1 MTMAKKKNGNSDS
14 GKDMYACGGLEPDRT
29 LDKELSKMRKSIK
42 NAEKAPA
49 KAKEAAKKSGK

>member
-1 MTMAKKKNGNSDS
+1 MATAKKKNGNSDS

-29 LDKELSKMRKSIK
+29 LDKTLNKMRKSIQ

-49 KAKEAAKKSGK
+49 KAKETAKKSGK

>member
-1 MTMAKKKNGNSDS
+1 MATAKKKNGNSDS

-29 LDKELSKMRKSIK
+29 LDKALSKMRKSIQ

-49 KAKEAAKKSGK
+49 AKTSAKKSGK